1 MASLAQMSAIIEAER
16 LKSAKVSNDTRA
28 RIQTQKAKAE
38 AETARLKA
46 IKEATEALEEQR
58 NYNRGVLLDQR
69 EYNEG
74 VVDEQRR
81 YSAGQIKAELD
92 RIKKETE
99 SNYKLTLLS
108 DQLIKQSNQNDEMLK
123 QTLKAIAE
131 NPKLE
136 GILLAQNDQFG
147 TQFGNE
153 QLVENEKKYDYL
165 MRRNDEEL
173 NEFKLRT
180 KTMEL
185 IGDVAVQE
193 GFMVDYLKNEGISK
207 EGLYTKSGVQEALAS
222 FFENNDPASGGVK
235 GLEAYLQDKAYKY
248 ASPAYIAALN
258 SELATLK
265 DKTVTVD
272 GKVIDNKIKGHN
284 LEVLENPPPP
294 SSPGVTTDILEFMKK
309 RDANTLA
316 LLKPLNQAIDAML
329 YSDATTESLL
339 DKSFKG
345 EEKMAMLLEY
355 LEKTNTTIDP
365 NTENDNL
372 EAELGQ
378 VISNLSNAI
387 TSPIM
392 FYRSMNSANQGND
405 FALLDAPLPENF
417 KGTSLEGQTLGEYV
431 LGTTAYRS
439 MKDAYDVINAWPE
452 NEPMDSLMTN
462 VQEEIDLV
470 TGGNSEHPELKLT
483 PAQENEAK
491 MVYEI
496 MKKNNPDLTIEDIKA
511 ELYGWEEE

>member
-1 MASLAQMSAIIEAER
+1 
-16 LKSAKVSNDTRA
+16 
-28 RIQTQKAKAE
+28 
-38 AETARLKA
+38 
-46 IKEATEALEEQR
+46 
-58 NYNRGVLLDQR
+58 
-69 EYNEG
+69 
-74 VVDEQRR
+74 
-81 YSAGQIKAELD
+81 
-92 RIKKETE
+92 
-99 SNYKLTLLS
+99 
-108 DQLIKQSNQNDEMLK
+108 
-123 QTLKAIAE
+123 
-131 NPKLE
+131 
-136 GILLAQNDQFG
+136 
-147 TQFGNE
+147 
-153 QLVENEKKYDYL
+153 
-165 MRRNDEEL
+165 
-173 NEFKLRT
+173 
-180 KTMEL
+180 
-185 IGDVAVQE
+185 
-193 GFMVDYLKNEGISK
+193 
-207 EGLYTKSGVQEALAS
+207 
-222 FFENNDPASGGVK
+222 
-235 GLEAYLQDKAYKY
+235 
-248 ASPAYIAALN
+248 
-258 SELATLK
+258 
-265 DKTVTVD
+265 
-272 GKVIDNKIKGHN
+272 
-284 LEVLENPPPP
+284 
-294 SSPGVTTDILEFMKK
+294 
-309 RDANTLA
+309 
-316 LLKPLNQAIDAML
+316 
-329 YSDATTESLL
+329 
-339 DKSFKG
+339 
-345 EEKMAMLLEY
+345 MAMLLEY